1 MTRNQMNSILCPS
14 CKKLISRD
22 ELYCPFCS
30 TPNPGSWSKNNPV
43 TRGFEDAGRLVNT
56 LIYVNIGMFALSVLL
71 NPWSMKLSFNP
82 LTFFA
87 PDLESLLL
95 LGATG
100 TIPIDRYLRWW
111 TLLSANFLHG
121 GILHITFNMIA
132 LKQLSPVVIREY
144 GGHRM
149 ILVYIVG
156 GVAGFWISYLD
167 GVRFTIGASAAVCS
181 LMGALLY
188 YGKSRGGLYGQVI
201 YKQVAGWAASL
212 FIFGLLVPGINNWGH
227 GGGMA
232 GGICLGYILGYKEKK
247 ADISVTKSLAYV
259 CVGITGLI
267 LIWAVCTGL
276 FYRLTA

>member
-227 GGGMA
+227 GGGMV